1 MIPNEDENC
10 KKLRDPLPKSK
21 AVTFVSL
28 YEAEKKER
36 EKSAAIETDRMIL
49 QRIIT
54 AYDAGRRVDLLQLR
68 VSLCFACYRRYQ
80 WSATIWKSIRDDR
93 AAVSGGME
101 HPRVTPVP
109 GRSTIV
115 IAGQELVMALGR
127 PSECNKFDDLVD
139 RFLKAAL
146 VCGKD
151 YDRIDVAFDGYREAI
166 FPFHALT
173 GCDTVSFF
181 AKHSKKTAWKAFA
194 HHLITKRY
202 WKVLQMETWMTRL

>member
-1 MIPNEDENC
+1 
-10 KKLRDPLPKSK
+10 
-21 AVTFVSL
+21 
-28 YEAEKKER
+28 
-36 EKSAAIETDRMIL
+36 
-49 QRIIT
+49 
-54 AYDAGRRVDLLQLR
+54 
-68 VSLCFACYRRYQ
+68 
-80 WSATIWKSIRDDR
+80 
-93 AAVSGGME
+93 ME

-146 VCGKD
+146 VCEKD

-173 GCDTVSFF
+173 GCDTFSFF

-194 HHLITKRY
+194 HHQTLLESFADGDLGDTTVKSVEKFICS
-202 WKVLQMETWMTRL
+202 VQCC

>member
-1 MIPNEDENC
+1 
-10 KKLRDPLPKSK
+10 
-21 AVTFVSL
+21 
-28 YEAEKKER
+28 
-36 EKSAAIETDRMIL
+36 
-49 QRIIT
+49 
-54 AYDAGRRVDLLQLR
+54 
-68 VSLCFACYRRYQ
+68 
-80 WSATIWKSIRDDR
+80 
-93 AAVSGGME
+93 ME

-109 GRSTIV
+109 ERSTIL

-181 AKHSKKTAWKAFA
+181 AKHTLFFFYKNTFYKNIEAEICEILRIF
-194 HHLITKRY
+194 Y
-202 WKVLQMETWMTRL
+202 E

>member
-1 MIPNEDENC
+1 MIPNKDENC

-21 AVTFVSL
+21 AVTFASL

-36 EKSAAIETDRMIL
+36 ETSAAIEADRMIL

-54 AYDAGRRVDLLQLR
+54 AYDVGRRVDLLQLR
-68 VSLCFACYRRYQ
+68 FSLCFACYRRYQ

-101 HPRVTPVP
+101 HLRVTPAP

-173 GCDTVSFF
+173 GYDTVSFF
-181 AKHSKKTAWKAFA
+181 A
-194 HHLITKRY
+194 
-202 WKVLQMETWMTRL
+202 